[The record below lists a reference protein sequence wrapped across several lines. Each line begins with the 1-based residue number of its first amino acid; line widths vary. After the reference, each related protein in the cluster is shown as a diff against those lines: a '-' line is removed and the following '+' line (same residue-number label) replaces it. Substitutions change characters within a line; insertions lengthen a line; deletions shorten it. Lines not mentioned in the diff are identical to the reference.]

1 VNKGYIK
8 LWRKSIEAGWLT
20 NHKLWV
26 FWSWCLMKASHKELD
41 MVVGCQR
48 VHLMPGEF
56 VFGLKAAAKETCI
69 SIQSIR
75 TLLNFL
81 KTSQNIT
88 LKSTNKFSIISIL
101 NWDTYQNEENEIN
114 TQINKQL
121 TNNQQTTNNKQECKE
136 LKNNIYTSEFLTF
149 YQNYPKHIG
158 KEPAWKA
165 WKKHNGNLP
174 PLADLISKINE
185 FKETEDWKKENG
197 KFIPHPATWLNG
209 KRWED
214 ELKIERKETW

>member
-1 VNKGYIK
+1 MNKGYIK

-41 MVVGCQR
+41 MVVGCQQ

-149 YQNYPKHIG
+149 YQNYPKHVG
-158 KEPAWKA
+158 KADAWKA

-174 PLADLISKINE
+174 PVDDLIYKINE
-185 FKETEDWKKENG
+185 FKNTEDWKKENG

-214 ELKIERKETW
+214 ELTTEKATW